1 MSPAPSQRQHALAR
15 LRSEGASPAA
25 IDQLLR
31 EHSVPLVEGSTCT
44 FLWRGEAD
52 WVGIEHRVM
61 GVPIPLPL
69 RRMKGTDLWH
79 ASIELPP
86 GARIQYRMLFRRGDH
101 AESTNDPLNPNVVSD
116 PIGSQSVLEADGYAR
131 PDWTYPDP
139 SAVPG
144 ELVDLRIASKALRR
158 EAHVTVYVPARM
170 RRDRRM
176 PLLVVHDGGDF
187 LNHSSMGTVLD
198 NLMHRRLIADCLVA
212 FTHPGDRLREYA
224 ASLAHSRFLTTELV
238 PQLEGTFQLRGAP
251 SGRALMGASFGGV
264 ASLAAAVRAPGF
276 YGGLLLE
283 SPSLRFSGE
292 PGQHSYGRVFEP
304 VVRFVNKVREHPAMV
319 TERIF
324 LTYGVF
330 EPLAEP
336 DRAMVGVLERMTE
349 TLKVVEALDGHNWIN
364 WRDRLLDGLGWL
376 FPGEARLIYP

>member
-1 MSPAPSQRQHALAR
+1 MSPAPSQRQHALAL
-15 LRSEGASPAA
+15 LRTEGASPEA
-25 IDQLLR
+25 INQLLR
-31 EHSVPLVEGSTCT
+31 EHSIPLVEGSTCT

-52 WVGIEHRVM
+52 WVGVEHRVM

-69 RRMKGTDLWH
+69 RRMKNTDLWY
-79 ASIELPP
+79 ASVELPR
-86 GARIQYRMLFRRGDH
+86 GARIQYRILVRRGEN
-101 AESTNDPLNPNVVSD
+101 AESMDDPLNPNVVSD
-116 PIGSQSVLEADGYAR
+116 AIGSQSVLEADGYAR

-139 SAVPG
+139 AAVPG

-212 FTHPGDRLREYA
+212 FVHPGDRLREYA
-224 ASLAHSRFLTTELV
+224 ASLAHSRYLTNELV

-251 SGRALMGASFGGV
+251 GGRVLMGASFGGV
-264 ASLAAAVRAPGF
+264 ASLAAAVRSPGF

-283 SPSLRFSGE
+283 SPSLRYSGE
-292 PGQHSYGRVFEP
+292 TGDHSYGRVFEP
-304 VVRFVNKVREHPAMV
+304 VVRFVNKVRERPEMV

-330 EPLAEP
+330 EPLVEP
-336 DRAMVGVLERMTE
+336 DRAMVGVLEQMTE
-349 TLKVVEALDGHNWIN
+349 RMKVVEALDGHNWIN

>member
-1 MSPAPSQRQHALAR
+1 MSPAPSQPQHALAW
-15 LRSEGASPAA
+15 LRAEGASPEA

-31 EHSVPLVEGSTCT
+31 EHSIPLVEGSTCT

-52 WVGIEHRVM
+52 WVAVEHRIM
-61 GVPIPLPL
+61 GVPIPLAL
-69 RRMKGTDLWH
+69 RRMEGTDLWF
-79 ASIELPP
+79 ASVELPR
-86 GARIQYRMLFRRGDH
+86 GARIQYRILVRRGEN
-101 AESTNDPLNPNVVSD
+101 AESMDDPLNPNVVSD
-116 PIGSQSVLEADGYAR
+116 AIGSQSVLEADGYVR

-139 SAVPG
+139 AAVPG
-144 ELVDLRIASKALRR
+144 EIVDLRIASKALRR
-158 EAHVTVYVPARM
+158 EAHVSVYVPARM

-176 PLLVVHDGGDF
+176 PLLVVHDGSDF

-198 NLMHRRLIADCLVA
+198 NLMHRRLIADCVVA

-224 ASLAHSRFLTTELV
+224 ASLAHSRYLTTELV

-251 SGRALMGASFGGV
+251 GGRVLMGASFGGV

-283 SPSLRFSGE
+283 SPSLRFSDESAG
-292 PGQHSYGRVFEP
+292 HNYGRVFEP
-304 VVRFVNKVREHPAMV
+304 VVRFVNKVRERPAMV

-324 LTYGVF
+324 LTYGVY
-330 EPLAEP
+330 EPLVEP
-336 DRAMVGVLERMTE
+336 DRAMVGVLEQMTE
-349 TLKVVEALDGHNWIN
+349 TLKVVEGLDGHNWIA